1 MALRPLRV
9 GHSNTGFDDRMAV
22 LRERLR
28 QTQDESNACA
38 RDFDAIAR
46 AHGGLIPDEMLSGRA
61 GETGELLRKA
71 LAREER
77 LARELERAKA
87 VGARALERE
96 QDAMYVR
103 LRQQEIHATLLA
115 AAHDE
120 SERTGAQTKLQLSLL
135 RSKADALES
144 RNKELEA
151 RAVEDEHLM
160 RWDLELARRE
170 RDAARLQLEYD
181 AAQARER
188 ALRALEIEHEEEMR
202 QQGLLRSGADTT
214 EGTEKAAH
222 HSWDFSGL
230 QPAADTRLL
239 RSGVRHMR
247 EALEAAPREDEWRE
261 RFHEQLVRVEALV
274 DEIARSR

>member
-1 MALRPLRV
+1 MALRV
-9 GHSNTGFDDRMAV
+9 GHNTAGFDDRMAG

-28 QTQDESNACA
+28 QTQEQSNACA
-38 RDFDAIAR
+38 RDYDAIAR

-61 GETGELLRKA
+61 GETGDLLRKA

-77 LARELERAKA
+77 LARELEHAKA

-144 RNKELEA
+144 RNRELAA
-151 RAVEDEHLM
+151 RTVEDEQLM

-181 AAQARER
+181 AAHARER
-188 ALRALEIEHEEEMR
+188 ASRALEDEHEEEERR
-202 QQGLLRSGADTT
+202 QGRLRSSADASAGVAGA
-214 EGTEKAAH
+214 AR

-230 QPAADTRLL
+230 QPAGADVRLL
-239 RSGVRHMR
+239 RAGVRQMG
-247 EALEAAPREDEWRE
+247 EALEAAPPEDAWRD
-261 RFHEQLVRVEALV
+261 RFRDQLARVEAAV
-274 DEIARSR
+274 DELAGAR